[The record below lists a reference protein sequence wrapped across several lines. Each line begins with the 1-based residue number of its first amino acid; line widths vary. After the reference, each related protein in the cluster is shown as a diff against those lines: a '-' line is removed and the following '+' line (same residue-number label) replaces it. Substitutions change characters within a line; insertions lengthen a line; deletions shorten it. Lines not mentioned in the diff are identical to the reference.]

1 MKGKKPLLILFILL
15 VVGTLIFIGASKSQN
30 KVEIRAAVGFTAP
43 DFTLRDLKGNNVKLS
58 SFRGKAVFINFWTTW
73 CGFCKMEMPYI
84 EKVYEKRK
92 DEIII
97 LTINWTS
104 TEKEP
109 GKQPADIV
117 GDFIRLTGYTF
128 PVLLDEEGKVAE
140 GYLVR
145 GIPVNFFI
153 DKNGIITA
161 KHIGAMTE
169 DMIKDYIDDA
179 IKGYKGGN
187 GD

>member
-1 MKGKKPLLILFILL
+1 LKRIKPLLILIILL
-15 VVGTLIFIGASKSQN
+15 VVGILIFIGSSKSLN
-30 KVEIRAAVGFTAP
+30 KVEVRAAVGFTAP
-43 DFTLRDLKGNNVKLS
+43 DFTLKDQKGNNVKLS
-58 SFRGKAVFINFWTTW
+58 SFRGKAVFINFWATW
-73 CGFCKMEMPYI
+73 CGFCKMEMPSI

-97 LTINWTS
+97 LAINWTS

-109 GKQPADIV
+109 GKQSADIV
-117 GDFIRLTGYTF
+117 KDFIRLTGYTF
-128 PVLLDEEGKVAE
+128 PVLLDVDGKIAE
-140 GYLVR
+140 DYLVR

-169 DMIKDYIDDA
+169 DMINDYIDDA
-179 IKGYKGGN
+179 IKGYQGGS